1 MARRGQLRGERG
13 RKTGGPAPSS
23 RGVRAEQGSAAARA
37 EGGWRRRAS
46 ARPGEAA
53 AVASL
58 REGEA
63 AAVASLR
70 EGEAAACRREG
81 TAV

>member
-1 MARRGQLRGERG
+1 MARRGQLRDERG

-46 ARPGEAA
+46 ARLGEAA
-53 AVASL
+53 AEDLVAL
-58 REGEA
+58 ER
-63 AAVASLR
+63 
-70 EGEAAACRREG
+70 
-81 TAV
+81 